1 MALAFKGMGRDGG
14 SRGSTV
20 RKEGRFTVGWQRSVI
35 LSRWLGSEGDRVSR
49 GNSPG
54 LAAGFQVRLVCR
66 EDGTS
71 RGLDSSLEASGR
83 VPCPQG
89 VAAALRGGGER
100 RRGLHRRQDS
110 TVARGR
116 GTHDVPR
123 GRSVPCARRPG
134 FAVTLLR
141 ETWSSHIR
149 IRNGSRRHVRVAEP
163 GRWPGRRVDSGPVR
177 SSCWPRL
184 RARAAPSR
192 PEPWP
197 SAKRGCWPVTR
208 RVTVGAQERTGR
220 QVAPLE
226 SGPFHVAGSGRSL
239 QGGVPAGGQSG
250 GGRPAA
256 ASPSPVCT
264 RTPPAPSWAS

>member
-1 MALAFKGMGRDGG
+1 MGQAEAW
-14 SRGSTV
+14 TV
-20 RKEGRFTVGWQRSVI
+20 ASKPR
-35 LSRWLGSEGDRVSR
+35 
-49 GNSPG
+49 PG
-54 LAAGFQVRLVCR
+54 CHVP
-66 EDGTS
+66 
-71 RGLDSSLEASGR
+71 RGLPPPSAEVGK
-83 VPCPQG
+83 G
-89 VAAALRGGGER
+89 VGAFVAVRTAR
-100 RRGLHRRQDS
+100 
-110 TVARGR
+110 VARGR

-123 GRSVPCARRPG
+123 GRSVPCGRRSG

-149 IRNGSRRHVRVAEP
+149 IRNGSRRHMRVAEP

-184 RARAAPSR
+184 GARAAPSR

-250 GGRPAA
+250 GGRPGA